1 MTDTRLQ
8 VRVHQLDEVAPGVA
22 GAVRILDLR
31 PIGSDQLP
39 PFTAGA
45 HIDVHAGAELVRQ
58 YSLLNDPSETH
69 RYVVAIALD
78 ANSRGGSR
86 WVHDW
91 IEPND
96 TLTISTPR
104 CHFHLIED
112 APHSVFIAGGIG
124 ITPLWAMA
132 QRLITLGR
140 SFELHYG
147 ARSEATAPLLA
158 DISTALQGSQYAFQS
173 RFEDAQ
179 GRLDLAAIVNAA
191 PAGSHYYACGPA
203 GMLEAYLSA
212 ASGMPTE
219 QVHYERFA
227 STVEVA
233 SEGGYT
239 VELARRQM
247 TVEVAAGQTILEA
260 LKQAGINAPHSC
272 AEGICGACETTI
284 ISGVADHRDSV
295 LSESEKAAGKTMMI
309 CCSGAKTS
317 TLVLDL

>member
-22 GAVRILDLR
+22 GAARILDLR
-31 PIGSDQLP
+31 PVDGGQLP
-39 PFTAGA
+39 PFSAGA
-45 HIDVHAGAELVRQ
+45 HIDVHAGPELVRQ
-58 YSLLNDPSETH
+58 YSLLNDPAETH
-69 RYVVAIALD
+69 RYVVAVALD
-78 ANSRGGSR
+78 ADSRGGSR
-86 WVHDW
+86 WIHDW

-96 TLTISTPR
+96 TLTISAPR

-112 APHSVFIAGGIG
+112 APHSVLIAGGIG
-124 ITPLWAMA
+124 VTPLWAMA

-147 ARSEATAPLLA
+147 ARSKATAPLLG
-158 DISTALQGSQYAFQS
+158 DISTAMHGRKYVFQS
-173 RFEDAQ
+173 RFEDSE
-179 GRLDLAAIVNAA
+179 GRLDLTQIVTQA
-191 PAGSHYYACGPA
+191 PAGSHFYACGPS

-212 ASGMPTE
+212 ASGVPTE

-233 SEGGYT
+233 SEGGFT

-247 TVEVAAGQTILEA
+247 TIEVVAGQTILEA
-260 LKQAGINAPHSC
+260 LKEAGINAPHSC
-272 AEGICGACETTI
+272 AEGICGACET
-284 ISGVADHRDSV
+284 
-295 LSESEKAAGKTMMI
+295 MMI